1 MKDSSQDCSYIY
13 ILLGLAS
20 AIIITVFCIVLVGA
34 RAGSFYQQVSTYQ
47 VETRARVIIF
57 DIVGFEAGKTLQKRP
72 SSCRSGSLGIKRGG
86 LMSWPEH
93 PFNSNRHDGEVPSDQ
108 QNNLSARAMQLGK
121 YGSTV
126 GFFLS

>member
-13 ILLGLAS
+13 SLIGLAS

-34 RAGSFYQQVSTYQ
+34 RAGSFYQVSTYQ

-72 SSCRSGSLGIKRGG
+72 SSCRSGSLGIERGG

-93 PFNSNRHDGEVPSDQ
+93 LFNSYRHDGEVPSDQ
-108 QNNLSARAMQLGK
+108 QNNLSARAMQLSK